1 MSERLRSIWLPAM
14 RPRTLPAAAAPVL
27 IGSAIAI
34 ADGGFHLVAALLA
47 LLGALTIQVGTNLAN
62 DYFDHEK
69 GADTEARVGPTRATA
84 AGLVSPRAMR
94 NAFILA
100 FSLAFV
106 IGIGLVMRA
115 GMPIVV
121 IGLLSILMGVL
132 YTGGPA
138 PLAYTGLADPVVL
151 LFFGPVATA
160 GTHYAQTLQFSP
172 TAALAGIG
180 PGLIAVALLT
190 VNNLRDVD
198 TDRPVGKN
206 TLAVRFGRGF
216 ARWEYTFC
224 MLGAA
229 VVPVLL
235 WMRGAS
241 VGVLLASAVL
251 LTTLP
256 AAKRVWRATTPLEL
270 IPALASTGRS
280 LFLYGVAFL
289 GGWLA

>member
-1 MSERLRSIWLPAM
+1 MSERLRRVWLPAM

-27 IGSAIAI
+27 MGTAIAI
-34 ADGGFHLVAALLA
+34 TDSGFHLVAALLA

-62 DYFDHEK
+62 DYFDHRK

-84 AGLVSPRAMR
+84 SGLVSPRAMR

-100 FSLAFV
+100 FALAFV
-106 IGIGLVMRA
+106 IGTALVLRA
-115 GMPIVV
+115 GTPIVV
-121 IGLLSILMGVL
+121 IGLLSILMGIL

-160 GTHYAQTLQFSP
+160 GTHFVQTLAFSP
-172 TAALAGIG
+172 TAALAGMG

-198 TDRPVGKN
+198 TDGPVGKR

-216 ARWEYTFC
+216 ARWEYTLC

-229 VVPVLL
+229 AVPVVL
-235 WMRGAS
+235 WLRGAS
-241 VGVLLASAVL
+241 VGVLLASVVL

-256 AAKRVWRATTPLEL
+256 AAKRVWHAATPLEL